1 MDNHATPDRGQENV
15 VDMIDVVN
23 RGPRVT
29 GTGYLTRIAQ
39 YLARSRAVDC
49 FATMQALEVLAW
61 ERARLHSGLAIAEP
75 SPSALFKTL
84 LLVGVILHVEILLGK
99 H

>member
-1 MDNHATPDRGQENV
+1 MWIVLSVLERRNVDNHATPDRGQENV

-39 YLARSRAVDC
+39 YLA
-49 FATMQALEVLAW
+49 
-61 ERARLHSGLAIAEP
+61 G
-75 SPSALFKTL
+75 SPQ
-84 LLVGVILHVEILLGK
+84 I
-99 H
+99 